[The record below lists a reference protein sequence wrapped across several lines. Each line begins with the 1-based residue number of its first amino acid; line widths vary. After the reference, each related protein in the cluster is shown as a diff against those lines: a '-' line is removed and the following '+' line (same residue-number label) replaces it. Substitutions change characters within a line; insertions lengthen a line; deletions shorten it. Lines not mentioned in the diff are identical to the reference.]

1 MRKWGPAQTVRQ
13 SVFYPRSWLYLLEQ
27 FSNRG
32 AVKSRFEELRKYISV
47 CITFSAFIVYALAS
61 SSWKVHWCRKHHSW
75 LQRRAAFKEASVPV
89 QGWDSFG
96 CLGSGK
102 HSVLLTCIVSDV
114 MWQSVCGHSEMSA
127 KESYQRWRVCN
138 IEWICEYLMMHSR
151 DLCCSSFAAGDK
163 PKIGCGPW

>member
-1 MRKWGPAQTVRQ
+1 MV
-13 SVFYPRSWLYLLEQ
+13 
-27 FSNRG
+27 G
-32 AVKSRFEELRKYISV
+32 AGFRYISWEGWHLEY
-47 CITFSAFIVYALAS
+47 CSDFEIWCADIRGWLSMRSLAGPSPWFSAFIVYALAS
-61 SSWKVHWCRKHHSW
+61 SSWKVHWCRKHHSL

-114 MWQSVCGHSEMSA
+114 MWQSFCGHSEMSA

-138 IEWICEYLMMHSR
+138 IEWICEYLKMHSR